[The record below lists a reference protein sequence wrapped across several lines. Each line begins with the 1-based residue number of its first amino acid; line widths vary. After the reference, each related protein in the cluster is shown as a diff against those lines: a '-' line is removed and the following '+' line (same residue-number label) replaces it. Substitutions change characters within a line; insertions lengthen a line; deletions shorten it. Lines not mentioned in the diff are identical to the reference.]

1 MKNISRHLLGLFQ
14 GLPGAKRWRR
24 YISEHAHLDAANEQL
39 LLQAL
44 EHMRGRAA
52 GSAAVQ
58 AMHRMNRTIRMTLM
72 KKWLMHIASG
82 IHPRPGGGRGCWAQ
96 SLDEAASQAARQY
109 NAKVLSA
116 RTVQEGDKRVHVI
129 KLLTKDGVVKT
140 VRVTVR
146 EQLSALEVATCE
158 FC

>member
-1 MKNISRHLLGLFQ
+1 
-14 GLPGAKRWRR
+14 
-24 YISEHAHLDAANEQL
+24 
-39 LLQAL
+39 
-44 EHMRGRAA
+44 
-52 GSAAVQ
+52 
-58 AMHRMNRTIRMTLM
+58 MTFM
-72 KKWLMHIASG
+72 KKWFMHIALAFILALAASANA
-82 IHPRPGGGRGCWAQ
+82 WAQ

-146 EQLSALEVATCE
+146 GR
-158 FC
+158 

>member
-1 MKNISRHLLGLFQ
+1 
-14 GLPGAKRWRR
+14 
-24 YISEHAHLDAANEQL
+24 
-39 LLQAL
+39 
-44 EHMRGRAA
+44 
-52 GSAAVQ
+52 
-58 AMHRMNRTIRMTLM
+58 MTFM
-72 KKWLMHIASG
+72 KKWLMQIVLASVLALAVAADA
-82 IHPRPGGGRGCWAQ
+82 WAQ

-146 EQLSALEVATCE
+146 DR
-158 FC
+158 